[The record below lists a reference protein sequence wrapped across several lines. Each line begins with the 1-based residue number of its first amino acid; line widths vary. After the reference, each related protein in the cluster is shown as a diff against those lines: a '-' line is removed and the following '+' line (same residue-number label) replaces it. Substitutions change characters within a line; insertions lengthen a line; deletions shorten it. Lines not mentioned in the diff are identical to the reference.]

1 MVTPPSMTALQE
13 IIKFGHVP
21 AVSYACVAYQ
31 KKEKHQFVRTSIA
44 VGKKNAQST
53 DSEIIVDDKTRFPA
67 SSLSKIVFTY
77 LVLQLVKDK
86 QIDLDEPL
94 HNILQ
99 YERFLVDGKYP
110 KKAKELTARHVLS
123 HTTGLPNFGANLSS
137 TLIFDPKLELS
148 EGYSYSGEAFLYL
161 QTVIE
166 AKIGK
171 DLETLAQEYVFG
183 PLGMGRST
191 FMPPSEDD
199 DNIVAVHTELGK
211 PTSIYIGE
219 PHVNAAGSLLTTA
232 DDFSKFMVAW
242 LENMNDP
249 IIEQAFEP
257 ASTDDLITCGLG
269 WHIYRHE
276 NEVIAYQY
284 GENPNTRAFI
294 AINITTKKGAVF
306 FTNSE
311 NGMSIANQVFS
322 SPDLSPIGNMQEL
335 YKHLHYTQ
343 SDEPGWQETMLGKIA
358 EVGNKFE
365 EARYYFEKALGL
377 SPEDETKLRRLE
389 WFKAVHHP
397 FPEKKFTL
405 SLKAF
410 MGNYKNSY
418 NDDIEMSIRNDSLIL
433 KQFDQ
438 KIKLVRVAETEFL
451 PEQDQS
457 FKIRFDG
464 DLMSISFIHGGRD
477 KFLSKQ
483 PSPKSLLH
491 YKDEVRQ
498 LRESQP
504 GYMRSTEV
512 SRVKEREYIDTAPKP
527 SWRS

>member
-1 MVTPPSMTALQE
+1 MATPSLMITLHL
-13 IIKFGHVP
+13 ITKLGHVP
-21 AVSYACVAYQ
+21 AVSYACV
-31 KKEKHQFVRTSIA
+31 KHQKIDEHEFARTSMS

-53 DSEIIVDDKTRFPA
+53 DSEMAVDDKTRFPA

-94 HNILQ
+94 HNILH
-99 YERFLVDGKYP
+99 YERFLVDSEYP

-123 HTTGLPNFGANLSS
+123 HTTGLPNFGASLSS
-137 TLIFDPKLELS
+137 TLRFDPESEL
-148 EGYSYSGEAFLYL
+148 GQKYSYSGEAFLYL
-161 QTVIE
+161 QKVIE
-166 AKIGK
+166 TKMGK
-171 DLETLAQEYVFG
+171 DLETLAQKYVFG
-183 PLGMGRST
+183 PLEMRRSI
-191 FMPPSEDD
+191 FMPPPEDD
-199 DNIVAVHTELGK
+199 GNVVAVHTELGK
-211 PTSIYIGE
+211 PTPIYVGDPPI
-219 PHVNAAGSLLTTA
+219 NAAGSLLTTA

-249 IIEQAFEP
+249 LIKQAFEP
-257 ASTDDLITCGLG
+257 TNADDFMTCGLG

-294 AINITTKKGAVF
+294 ALNVTTKKGAVF

-322 SPDLSPIGNMQEL
+322 SSDLVPIGNMQEL
-335 YKHLHYTQ
+335 YKYLHYTQ
-343 SDEPGWQETMLGKIA
+343 SNEPGWHETILGKIA
-358 EVGNKFE
+358 EVEGKFA
-365 EARYYFEKALGL
+365 EARGYFERALEL
-377 SPEDETKLRRLE
+377 SSKDETKLRRLE
-389 WFKAVHHP
+389 WFNAVHHRS
-397 FPEKKFTL
+397 PEKEFTSSL
-405 SLKAF
+405 SVF
-410 MGNYKNSY
+410 VGNYKNRY
-418 NDDIEMSIRNDSLIL
+418 NDDVEMSIREGSLIF

-438 KIKLVRVAETEFL
+438 EIKLVRLTENEFL
-451 PEQDQS
+451 PEKDQS

-464 DLMSISFIHGGRD
+464 EQMSISFVHGGRD

-483 PSPKSLLH
+483 PSPKSLLQ

-504 GYMRSTEV
+504 DYMSSTET
-512 SRVKEREYIDTAPKP
+512 SGTKTEFYM
-527 SWRS
+527 